1 VVASSSPLPAP
12 ADDEAIFISIAAYR
26 DVELWATIE
35 NAVAT
40 ARLPERLHFAVL
52 DQAETPATAE
62 LQAKAAPARLTYV
75 HLQHQF
81 SRGPCW
87 ARSLI
92 ASLRGSEPYFFQIDS
107 HMQFDDAWD
116 DYFITWHRHLAITAD
131 KPIISTYPCAF
142 ERGEAGE
149 VIKRPMEGHVLE
161 LRPKGEASL
170 AGDSPVMGFVAI
182 PRRSDAP
189 LPGYH
194 IGAGC
199 VFTSAKL
206 LQQVPIDPLLYF
218 HGEEQNWAVRAWTH
232 GWNIWHT
239 PNLPVYHLYHS
250 GQGRPVHWA
259 EGDDSARKVRWWSLN
274 NQSTERM
281 RSLLFEQRDLGAF
294 GLGQARN
301 LVEYAVASGI
311 DYPGRVLLSEA
322 RRA

>member
-1 VVASSSPLPAP
+1 MPARSSPLPAP
-12 ADDEAIFISIAAYR
+12 TDDETILVSIAAYR

-35 NAVAT
+35 NAVAC
-40 ARLPERLHFAVL
+40 ARLPDRLHFAVL
-52 DQAETPATAE
+52 DQTESPAGAD

-75 HLQHQF
+75 HLQPQF

-107 HMQFDDAWD
+107 HMQFDDGWD
-116 DYFITWHRHLAITAD
+116 DYFIAWYRHLAARAD

-142 ERGEAGE
+142 ERGEGGS
-149 VIKRPMEGHVLE
+149 VIKRPMPGHALE
-161 LRPKGEASL
+161 LRPKAEASL
-170 AGDSPVMGFVAI
+170 AGESPIMGFVAV
-182 PRRSDAP
+182 PRRTDGA

-194 IGAGC
+194 VGAGC

-239 PNLPVYHLYHS
+239 PDIPVYHLYHS
-250 GQGRPVHWA
+250 GQGRPVHWS
-259 EGDDSARKVRWWSLN
+259 EVDDSARKVRWWTLN
-274 NQSTERM
+274 NQTTERM
-281 RSLLFEQRDLGAF
+281 RSLLFEQRDLGAY
-294 GLGQARN
+294 GLGHARS
-301 LVEYAVASGI
+301 LADYAAASGI
-311 DYPGRVLLSEA
+311 DYAARQLSGPA
-322 RRA
+322 GA